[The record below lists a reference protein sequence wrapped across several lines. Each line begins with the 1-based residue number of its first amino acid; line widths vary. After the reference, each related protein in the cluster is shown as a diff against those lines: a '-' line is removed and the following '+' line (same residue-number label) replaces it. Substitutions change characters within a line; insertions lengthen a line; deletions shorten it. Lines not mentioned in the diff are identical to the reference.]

1 MTHPCRFPFLDCPGC
16 DRCAVQ
22 SYTARA
28 KAISAKAK
36 AERRKIT
43 GRGIALG
50 VVAFLSIFALLVAAH
65 SGLSR
70 AERAY
75 QSAQRV

>member
-1 MTHPCRFPFLDCPGC
+1 MREDQLFTEFPYL
-16 DRCAVQ
+16 
-22 SYTARA
+22 ARA
-28 KAISAKAK
+28 KAIDAKSA

-43 GRGIALG
+43 SRGIALG
-50 VVAFLSIFALLVAAH
+50 VVSFLSIFALLVAAH

-75 QSAQRV
+75 QQEARV